1 MDCKGNKV
9 AKNKKKNGV
18 CKPVKRNKTP
28 HPFRTYLMARQ
39 LLIMALLVMEALAIL
54 TTGELGLTHPTRYTL
69 SVAKKNLGIYAMS
82 TSLIL
87 NSVYYLIHGN
97 PRLTYINYYPLSYML
112 KLYLIL
118 YNGLITEAEKEL
130 SMSWKIK
137 GSRATFRCEKCKNR
151 FKHRWCIIKN
161 FNFRHRDINPINIY
175 IGGRGE
181 HYGPNNGRALST
193 DRLHKYCTACG
204 SYLGVTVTRL

>member
-1 MDCKGNKV
+1 MDCKGSKAAN
-9 AKNKKKNGV
+9 NKKKNGV
-18 CKPVKRNKTP
+18 CKTVKRNKTP
-28 HPFRTYLMARQ
+28 HPFHTYLMARQ
-39 LLIMALLVMEALAIL
+39 VLIMTLLVMELLDIS
-54 TTGELGLTHPTRYTL
+54 TTGELGLTHPTRYIL
-69 SVAKKNLGIYAMS
+69 SVAQKNLRIYAMS

-97 PRLTYINYYPLSYML
+97 PRLTYITYYPLSYKL

-118 YNGLITEAEKEL
+118 YNGLYTVAEKEL

-137 GSRATFRCEKCKNR
+137 GSLATFRCEKCKIR
-151 FKHRWCIIKN
+151 FKLRWCITKK
-161 FNFRHRDINPINIY
+161 FTFRQRDINLKNSY

-181 HYGPNNGRALST
+181 LYGSKNGRVLST

-204 SYLGVTVTRL
+204 SYLRVTMTRL